1 MSKFKVNVLFVF
13 DKTEER
19 PKPIRYDNAS
29 FLYTE
34 IGTNTLKK
42 EIIIIND
49 KNVVVSDLPNN
60 FKLVAFS
67 VGRMIYIPNVVLEEG
82 RFICK
87 NGTVTINGQQ
97 VETPLIIRDHFDFL
111 KKNGIEF
118 KNDDF

>member
-1 MSKFKVNVLFVF
+1 MSKFEVNKLFVF
-13 DKTEER
+13 DKTNEKA
-19 PKPIRYDNAS
+19 KPIRYDNAS

-34 IGTNTLKK
+34 IGTNTVKK
-42 EIIIIND
+42 EITIIND

-97 VETPLIIRDHFDFL
+97 VETPLVIRDHFDFL
-111 KKNGIEF
+111 KNNGIEL